1 MTTTV
6 PRTDYPVDDR
16 TPPAIPRIG
25 LLIGSLQALIAAN
38 AVQIAAGFA
47 NADPSPPAEILPGIA
62 ATAVLGIAALALVR
76 AGDRLGYYL
85 GIVFCLASMIGMG
98 PHKLFLED
106 GGTIAP
112 LALVGFALEVTFI
125 VHALRLL
132 RANQ

>member
-6 PRTDYPVDDR
+6 PRTEPLHAGHTPAPRPR
-16 TPPAIPRIG
+16 TG
-25 LLIGSLQALIAAN
+25 LLIGTLQALIAAN

-47 NADPSPPAEILPGIA
+47 NADPSPPAEVVPGIA

-76 AGDRLGYYL
+76 VGDRFGYYL
-85 GIVFCLASMIGMG
+85 GIGFCMASMIGMG
-98 PHKLFLED
+98 PHKLFLAD
-106 GGTIAP
+106 GGSIAP

-132 RANQ
+132 RASR